1 LKFVETLITPPLPR
15 STTRG
20 VHDER
25 ARTIALAGG
34 RAARSHAGRD
44 GHHGLCHATASDS
57 SDAAKR
63 LAFGLAEAEQ
73 SQPRSEA
80 FQSLSTTVLHN
91 LCTHAMAQHPGDL
104 ALHQISLRTRPSP
117 T

>member
-1 LKFVETLITPPLPR
+1 MNELEQLRLQVAELREATRAVMAIT
-15 STTRG
+15 
-20 VHDER
+20 
-25 ARTIALAGG
+25 ACAI
-34 RAARSHAGRD
+34 
-44 GHHGLCHATASDS
+44 ATASDS

-63 LAFGLAEAEQ
+63 LAFGLAEAER

-91 LCTHAMAQHPGDL
+91 LCTHAMTQYPGDL
-104 ALHQISLRTRPSP
+104 DLHQINLRTRPSP